1 MNNSALL
8 VIDIQNDYF
17 PGGLFPLWNTENTLA
32 NINTAI
38 KKAAEQNM
46 EVIYVQHIANPE
58 QGKAPF
64 FNADTCGV
72 ELHNGLRQAQ
82 KNGHHIVKS
91 YADSFEQTSLNDLLQ
106 SKSIDTLYI
115 CGMMTQNCVTHTALS
130 KSAEQYIVYILSD
143 CCTAVDEMIHKI
155 ALNGVSTRIPLVT
168 SSQM

>member
-130 KSAEQYIVYILSD
+130 KSAEQYNVYILSD
-143 CCTAVDEMIHKI
+143 CCTTLDEMIHKI